1 MLDEKIYKD
10 YIQAM
15 KDKDAIRS
23 STLSFL
29 RSQLKNVLIEKRGEK
44 LEDADVIVA
53 IKKQVKQ
60 RRDSIEQYGKGG
72 RQDLVDK
79 ETKELEILKSYLPQE
94 MPAEELKKIV
104 AETVKSVNAA
114 SMKDM
119 GNVMKALMPKVAGRA
134 DNKMVSELVKN
145 ALSS

>member
-1 MLDEKIYKD
+1 MPSWHHSARELFVVLTHAKRAEK
-10 YIQAM
+10 
-15 KDKDAIRS
+15 
-23 STLSFL
+23 
-29 RSQLKNVLIEKRGEK
+29 KRGEK
-44 LEDADVIVA
+44 LEDTDVIVA

-60 RRDSIEQYGKGG
+60 RQDSIEQYGKGG

-94 MPAEELKKIV
+94 IPAEELKKIV